1 MRVIDLRSDTVTQP
15 TDEMR
20 AAMAAAEVGDDV
32 YGDDPTAN
40 ELERYAAELLGKEAA
55 MFVPS
60 GTFGN
65 QVCVMAHTRRG
76 DEILLDGNAHIYW
89 HEVGAAAALSGVQTR
104 GFAVNGREIDT
115 AALAKMIRG
124 DDIHE
129 PPTGLI
135 CLENAR
141 SNGMVV
147 SLDSM
152 RRVKALASSRGI
164 PVHMDGARLFNAAVA
179 LGVEPRELAAC
190 TDSVTVCLSK
200 GLCAPVGS
208 MVAGSAE
215 FIVRARKCRKLMG
228 GGMRQ
233 IGILCAA
240 GLYALKHMTARL
252 ADDHANARY
261 FAGRLEEIKGLK
273 VDRDC
278 LDINM
283 VFFTLSEDIVTGQA
297 LTQSLLERGIKI
309 NGGPGEYR
317 FVTNQGVG
325 REDIDTVVKA
335 MKEICA
341 TFGGQK

>member
-1 MRVIDLRSDTVTQP
+1 
-15 TDEMR
+15 
-20 AAMAAAEVGDDV
+20 
-32 YGDDPTAN
+32 
-40 ELERYAAELLGKEAA
+40 
-55 MFVPS
+55 VPS

-65 QVCVMAHTRRG
+65 QVCVMAHTLRG
-76 DEILLDGNAHIYW
+76 DEILMDGYAHIYW

-104 GFAVNGREIDT
+104 PFTVNGREIDI
-115 AALAKMIRG
+115 ASIEKQIRG

-129 PPTGLI
+129 PRTGLI

-147 SLDSM
+147 STDSM
-152 RRVKALASSRGI
+152 RKAKALATAYGI
-164 PVHMDGARLFNAAVA
+164 PVHMDGARLFNAAIA
-179 LGVEPRELAAC
+179 LGVEPKEIAAC
-190 TDSVTVCLSK
+190 TDSVMVCLSK

-215 FIVRARKCRKLMG
+215 FIGRARKCRKLMG

-240 GLYALKHMTARL
+240 GLYSLRHMVARL

-261 FAGRLEEIKGLK
+261 LADRLEEIKGLK

-283 VFFTLSEDIVTGQA
+283 VFFALGEDIVTGKA
-297 LTQSLLERGIKI
+297 LVKGLLERGIKI

-325 REDIDTVVKA
+325 REDIDIVVKG
-335 MKEICA
+335 MKEIIS
-341 TFGGQK
+341 Q

>member
-1 MRVIDLRSDTVTQP
+1 MHFIDLRSDTVTLP
-15 TDEMR
+15 TGEMR

-65 QVCVMAHTRRG
+65 QVCVMAHTGRG
-76 DEILLDGNAHIYW
+76 DEILLDDSAHIMW
-89 HEVGAAAALSGVQTR
+89 HEAGAAAVLSGVQTH
-104 GFAVNGREIDT
+104 GFKVDGRSIDT
-115 AALAKMIRG
+115 DKLAGLIRG

-129 PPTGLI
+129 PRTGLI

-141 SNGMVV
+141 SNGMVM
-147 SLDSM
+147 SLQSM
-152 RRVKALASSRGI
+152 RDVKELASSRGI
-164 PVHMDGARLFNAAVA
+164 PVHLDGARLFNAAIA
-179 LGVEPRELAAC
+179 LGAEARALAAC
-190 TDSVTVCLSK
+190 ADSVMVCLSK

-208 MVAGSAE
+208 IVAGTAD
-215 FIVRARKCRKLMG
+215 FIGRARRCRKRMS

-233 IGILCAA
+233 VGMLCAA
-240 GLYALKHMTARL
+240 GLYALQHMIGRL

-261 FAGRLEEIKGLK
+261 LADRLEEIESVV

-283 VFFTLSEDIVTGQA
+283 VFFTLSESVIRGEELVKG
-297 LTQSLLERGIKI
+297 LLQRGIKV
-309 NGGPGEYR
+309 NGGPGRYR
-317 FVTNQGVG
+317 FVTNRDVT
-325 REDIDTVVKA
+325 RRDTVTVVNA
-335 MKEICA
+335 MKELVTQA
-341 TFGGQK
+341 RKN

>member
-1 MRVIDLRSDTVTQP
+1 MRYIDLRSDTVTQP

-20 AAMAAAEVGDDV
+20 AAMAAAPVGDDV
-32 YGDDPTAN
+32 YGDDPTAL
-40 ELERYAAELLGKEAA
+40 ELEALAARMLGKEAA

-65 QVCVMAHTRRG
+65 QVSIMAHTKRG
-76 DEILLDGNAHIYW
+76 DEILLDGDAHIYW

-104 GFAVNGREIDT
+104 AFPVDGRSIDAGKL
-115 AALAKMIRG
+115 AALIRG

-147 SLDSM
+147 SLESM
-152 RRVKALASSRGI
+152 RAVQRLAGERGI
-164 PVHMDGARLFNAAVA
+164 PVHLDGARIFNAAIA
-179 LGVEPRELAAC
+179 LGVDAREIAAC
-190 TDSVTVCLSK
+190 ADSVSVCLSK

-208 MVAGSAE
+208 VVAGSEA
-215 FIVRARKCRKLMG
+215 FVARARRCRKMMG

-240 GLYALKHMTARL
+240 GIYALRHMVGRL
-252 ADDHANARY
+252 AEDHANARY
-261 FAGRLEEIKGLK
+261 LAGRLGEIPGVC
-273 VDRDC
+273 VDMGC

-283 VFFTLSEDIVTGQA
+283 VFFTLPESVVTGEK
-297 LTQSLLERGIKI
+297 LTAGLLDRGIKI
-309 NGGPGEYR
+309 NGGPGSYR
-317 FVTNQGVG
+317 FVTNRGVG
-325 REDIDTVVKA
+325 REDIDVVIA
-335 MKEICA
+335 AIKEIA
-341 TFGGQK
+341 AGR

>member
-1 MRVIDLRSDTVTQP
+1 MKIIDLRSDTVTQP
-15 TDEMR
+15 TPEMR
-20 AAMAAAEVGDDV
+20 EAMVKAEVGDDV

-40 ELERYAAELLGKEAA
+40 ELEAYAAHLLGKQAA

-76 DEILLDGNAHIYW
+76 DEILLDGEAHILW
-89 HEVGAAAALSGVQTR
+89 HEVGAAATLSGVQTR
-104 GFAVNGREIDT
+104 GFPVEGREIN
-115 AALAKMIRG
+115 AAMLERLIRG

-129 PPTGLI
+129 PRTGLI

-141 SNGMVV
+141 SNGKV
-147 SLDSM
+147 LKLESM
-152 RRVKALASSRGI
+152 RSAYALAASRGI
-164 PVHMDGARLFNAAVA
+164 PVHLDGARLFNAAIS
-179 LGVEPRELAAC
+179 LGVEAGELAAC

-208 MVAGSAE
+208 VVAGSHE
-215 FIVRARKCRKLMG
+215 FITRARKCRKLMG

-233 IGILCAA
+233 VGILCAA
-240 GLYALKHMTARL
+240 GLIALQQMVGRL

-261 FAGRLEEIKGLK
+261 LAGRLEEIEGLC
-273 VDRDC
+273 VDRDS

-283 VFFTLSEDIVTGQA
+283 VFFTLSETVISGERLVSG
-297 LTQSLLERGIKI
+297 LLERGIKV

-317 FVTNQGVG
+317 FVTNHGVT
-325 REDIDTVVKA
+325 RADIDAVVEA
-335 MKEICA
+335 MKTLVSA
-341 TFGGQK
+341 